1 MTANILPC
9 VEAYCQSSAH
19 ACADE
24 YESLRI
30 SVANQL
36 RRGLFERLDT
46 DFIPGSIEPTPQIT
60 GAIFLALQPK
70 QFKFLIADA
79 RISIVLALQRHLTNE
94 EYRRRLIGEFHYRAF
109 RPHLAESFRLL
120 MVRPSNSDKY
130 RFLQSRSPNLALAYQ
145 AEIEQLETVA
155 LGHIRLFANQF
166 RR

>member
-1 MTANILPC
+1 MTATILPC
-9 VEAYCQSSAH
+9 VEAYCQSPAH
-19 ACADE
+19 AGADE
-24 YESLRI
+24 HELLRI

-46 DFIPGSIEPTPQIT
+46 DFIPGSIEPTPRIT

-70 QFKFLIADA
+70 QLKFLIADA

-94 EYRRRLIGEFHYRAF
+94 EYRRRLVGEFHYRAF

-130 RFLQSRSPNLALAYQ
+130 RFLQSRRPNLALAYQ
-145 AEIEQLETVA
+145 TEIERLETEA
-155 LGHIRLFANQF
+155 LGHVRLFAI